1 MIEKTPLYI
10 NGEQIGDCLT
20 VKLSQDQNGFETR
33 YVYHVEEFDKKIPEL
48 NERQQLFLKDLEWM
62 WSERDQHDLSC
73 KTSAVFEVLDCDFD
87 YKVYGTEIDDV
98 VKIFMSE
105 KIQ

>member
-33 YVYHVEEFDKKIPEL
+33 YVYHVEEFDKKYQ
-48 NERQQLFLKDLEWM
+48 N
-62 WSERDQHDLSC
+62 
-73 KTSAVFEVLDCDFD
+73 
-87 YKVYGTEIDDV
+87 
-98 VKIFMSE
+98 
-105 KIQ
+105 